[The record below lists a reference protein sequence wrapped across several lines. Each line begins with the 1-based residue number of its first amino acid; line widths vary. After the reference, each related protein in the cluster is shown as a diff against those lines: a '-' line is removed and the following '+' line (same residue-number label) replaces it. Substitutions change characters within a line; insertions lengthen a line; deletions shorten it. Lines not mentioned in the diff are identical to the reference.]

1 MPPPTPRP
9 RRAPVRVV
17 LALLLAAGLVL
28 IPAAPAVAH
37 PFGDPQTVAVA
48 SDPAHPEVVR
58 LRWRVGGTDD
68 LTLLGVSLGIL
79 PPDRVMLDGAVFFRD
94 TDAPAIAAAPA
105 FVSYLLTRITVA
117 SGKRACAGTV
127 QPPGDLARTGAAID
141 YTCPGPVGT
150 ATVVVRTLTDLH
162 PAYQTLASGPAGER
176 AVYRSDQDSH
186 DWVLGDPPAAGS
198 AHPGRAAAV
207 QLSAVLGAVLLV
219 AAGAVLVLRRV
230 RRRAVA

>member
-105 FVSYLLTRITVA
+105 FGQLPAHPDHR
-117 SGKRACAGTV
+117 RER
-127 QPPGDLARTGAAID
+127 QTGLRRNTSSRPA
-141 YTCPGPVGT
+141 TWPGPAPPSTTPVPARSARPRSWCARSPTCTPPTRRWPPARPASARST
-150 ATVVVRTLTDLH
+150 A
-162 PAYQTLASGPAGER
+162 PS
-176 AVYRSDQDSH
+176 DSH
-186 DWVLGDPPAAGS
+186 DWVLGDPPADGS